1 MTPKNAGSLRTLSPA
16 VEPWWAKSS
25 LGWVKISGPRL
36 DRERPGWGWKE
47 SLSLE
52 KRFLSQVREEG
63 TLGTNNP
70 KRGTHQARHISKQ
83 GPPAS
88 RPVGTALLVRHKEDF
103 LGRVPDEVQNS
114 IQYMLAV
121 PLRC

>member
-1 MTPKNAGSLRTLSPA
+1 M
-16 VEPWWAKSS
+16 EPWWAESS

-36 DRERPGWGWKE
+36 DREGLGWGWKE

-63 TLGTNNP
+63 TLWSNKP

-88 RPVGTALLVRHKEDF
+88 RPPVGTALLVRHKEDF
-103 LGRVPDEVQNS
+103 LSQVPNEV
-114 IQYMLAV
+114 
-121 PLRC
+121 